1 MIDQE
6 DRRSLGESLH
16 EMAVV
21 TSLVLLGAAAM
32 FWGLTK
38 VMVVHQAVLADRQ
51 ALSQPSDPCPGQHPQ
66 F

>member
-1 MIDQE
+1 MIDFD

-21 TSLVLLGAAAM
+21 TSLVLLGAAVM
-32 FWGLTK
+32 LWGLTK

-51 ALSQPSDPCPGQHPQ
+51 GPSQPSDPCPGHHPR